1 MGRLYP
7 KPYVLWEPSDQRGT
21 LGRMPIRDF
30 PRITLAWGGMA
41 RMEEGSM
48 GGPLT
53 ITLTLFG
60 PSAILGVQ
68 EGMERGRDLGASYEW
83 VVRGLG

>member
-1 MGRLYP
+1 
-7 KPYVLWEPSDQRGT
+7 
-21 LGRMPIRDF
+21 
-30 PRITLAWGGMA
+30 
-41 RMEEGSM
+41 M

-83 VVRGLG
+83 VGHGLE